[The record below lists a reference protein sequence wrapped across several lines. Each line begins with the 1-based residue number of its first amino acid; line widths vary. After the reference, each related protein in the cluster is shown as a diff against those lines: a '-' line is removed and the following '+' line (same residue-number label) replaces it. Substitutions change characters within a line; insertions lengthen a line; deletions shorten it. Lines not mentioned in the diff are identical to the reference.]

1 MIGLI
6 PLLLLVAFAIIAL
19 LFDMFSFRWWS
30 KIAGYTGIVTATASV
45 FLVWGKRGDYL
56 HGLLSLDAKGI
67 YASIIILVF
76 TFMVFLLGDGYDI
89 RLGMM
94 EGEFYVLFLLASAG
108 AVVMVTSGHLLV
120 IFTGMEILSIAS
132 YALAA
137 LRRDDL
143 SQEAAIKYAILGV
156 LSSVFFVAGMALY
169 FGETGTLMLSP
180 KAIANPSS
188 LMTAAGILLFSGLM
202 FKASLVPFHIWTPD
216 VYQGSPTPV
225 TAFFSVVT
233 KVGAFLALLRLSGL
247 LINPVLRWG
256 LIVSIVLTVV
266 YGNFVALR
274 QRDVKRLMAYSSI
287 SHAGYMAMALLLGE
301 MGGWTLLFYLT
312 VYGFMNLGAF
322 SVITSLVE
330 HNDLDDYRELSRAS
344 APLAAG
350 MAFFMVSLAGFPPTG
365 GFLAKFF
372 LFAEVG
378 SAGYWWVVI
387 LAILTSLLSVYYYL
401 RVVVYM
407 YMKGAE
413 ERPVFAYFSTALLVM
428 FASIFFVLELG
439 VFPRTL
445 LYFLKIF
452 V

>member
-1 MIGLI
+1 MGLI
-6 PLLLLVAFAIIAL
+6 PLLLMVAFAIIAL
-19 LFDMFSFRWWS
+19 VFDMFSLRWWS
-30 KIAGYTGIVTATASV
+30 KISGYTGIVTATASI
-45 FLVWGKRGDYL
+45 FLLWGKKGDYL

-89 RLGMM
+89 RLGIM

-108 AVVMVTSGHLLV
+108 AVVMVTSQHLLV

-137 LRRDDL
+137 LRRDNL
-143 SQEAAIKYAILGV
+143 SQEASIKYAILGV
-156 LSSVFFVAGMALY
+156 FSSVFFVAGMALY
-169 FGETGTLMLSP
+169 FGETGNLMIFP
-180 KAIANPSS
+180 EAIANPSP
-188 LMTAAGILLFSGLM
+188 LMTAAGIMLFAGLM
-202 FKASLVPFHIWTPD
+202 FKASLVPFHVWTPD

-247 LINPVLRWG
+247 LINPVLRWA

-266 YGNFVALR
+266 YGNFVALK

-301 MGGWTLLFYLT
+301 MGGWALLFYLT

-330 HNDLDDYRELSRAS
+330 HNDLDDYRELSRVS

-378 SAGYWWVVI
+378 AAGYWWVVI

-401 RVVVYM
+401 RVVIYM
-407 YMKGAE
+407 YMKGTE
-413 ERPVFAYFSTALLVM
+413 EKPVFAYFSTTLLVM

>member
-6 PLLLLVAFAIIAL
+6 PLLSLVAFAIIAL
-19 LFDMFSFRWWS
+19 VFDMFSLRWWA
-30 KIAGYTGIVTATASV
+30 KIAGYAGIVIATASI
-45 FLVWGKRGDYL
+45 FLLWDRKGDYL
-56 HGLLSLDAKGI
+56 NNLLTLDAKGI

-76 TFMVFLLGDGYDI
+76 TFMVFLLGDGYDL
-89 RLGMM
+89 RLGIM
-94 EGEFYVLFLLASAG
+94 EGEFYVLFLFAAAG
-108 AVVMVTSGHLLV
+108 AVVMVTSYHLLV
-120 IFTGMEILSIAS
+120 IFTGMEILSISS

-143 SQEAAIKYAILGV
+143 SGEAAVKYAVLGV
-156 LSSVFFVAGMALY
+156 LSSVFFVVGMALY
-169 FGETGTLMLSP
+169 FGETGTLMLS
-180 KAIANPSS
+180 AESVANPSP
-188 LMTAAGILLFSGLM
+188 LMTAAGVMLFAGLM

-216 VYQGSPTPV
+216 VYQGSPSPV

-247 LINPVLRWG
+247 LVNPVLRWM
-256 LIVSIVLTVV
+256 LISSIVLTVV

-301 MGGWTLLFYLT
+301 MGGWVLLFYLT

-378 SAGYWWVVI
+378 AAGYWWIVT

-407 YMKGAE
+407 YMKGTGE
-413 ERPVFAYFSTALLVM
+413 KPVFAYFSTSLLVM
-428 FASIFFVLELG
+428 FAAIFFVLELG
-439 VFPRTL
+439 IFPRTL

-452 V
+452 I